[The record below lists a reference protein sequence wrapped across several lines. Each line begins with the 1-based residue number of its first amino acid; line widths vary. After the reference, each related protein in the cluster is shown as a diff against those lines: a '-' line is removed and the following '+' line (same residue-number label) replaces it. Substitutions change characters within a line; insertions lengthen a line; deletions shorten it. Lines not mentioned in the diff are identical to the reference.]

1 MTAGTADARIVPTAR
16 RRRAPGRAVR
26 VRVVVAVA
34 VVLLVLLAIG
44 VAMAAG
50 VRTFDVRTPSMGRAA
65 PVGSLVVTVP
75 PGQHRLAVGDVVTF
89 VPPVT
94 EGSGTA
100 ARLPYTH
107 RVTAVVDG
115 AITTKGDANGAADA
129 WTISRGDVVGRVVA
143 VLPGGG
149 WVLRMVPW
157 TAGGIG
163 LVWLLT
169 GSIAA
174 RATRTA
180 ARLVGVSAV
189 LAVVVAVFRP
199 FVALVVTGVD
209 PGARPTAHVVSTGL
223 LPIRAVGP
231 SGASDR
237 LLSGSVGQV
246 ALPPGSDGAVALTAQ
261 LDLSPL
267 GWVTLALV
275 CAVPLVLGVLL
286 ARSSRRAPSE
296 RVDAADVLT
305 GRPTDRTQPRPT
317 DRAEPRPT
325 DRAEPRPTDRG
336 TDRGTDRAEPR
347 PTDRGTD
354 RGTDRSTDRPA
365 DSAPHRVAHSTTDA
379 TTGRATTDPA
389 MTDPATD
396 ATTDLATESP
406 VVPTVPA

>member
-1 MTAGTADARIVPTAR
+1 MTAGTADARVVPTAR

-26 VRVVVAVA
+26 VRVAVAVA
-34 VVLLVLLAIG
+34 VVLLVLIAVG

-89 VPPVT
+89 VPPVA
-94 EGSGTA
+94 EGGGTA

-149 WVLRMVPW
+149 WALRMLPW

-169 GSIAA
+169 GSVAA
-174 RATRTA
+174 RAPRTA

-231 SGASDR
+231 SSASER

-261 LDLSPL
+261 LDLPPI

-305 GRPTDRTQPRPT
+305 DRTG
-317 DRAEPRPT
+317 A
-325 DRAEPRPTDRG
+325 RPTDRG
-336 TDRGTDRAEPR
+336 TDRR
-347 PTDRGTD
+347 
-354 RGTDRSTDRPA
+354 TDRSTDRPA
-365 DSAPHRVAHSTTDA
+365 DSATHRLADSTTDA
-379 TTGRATTDPA
+379 TTDHAT
-389 MTDPATD
+389 TDPATD
-396 ATTDLATESP
+396 ATTDPATESP

>member
-1 MTAGTADARIVPTAR
+1 MTAGTADTTDASAAR

-26 VRVVVAVA
+26 SRVVVTVS
-34 VVLLVLLAIG
+34 VVLLVLLA
-44 VAMAAG
+44 VAAAAAAG

-75 PGQHRLAVGDVVTF
+75 PGERRLAVGDVVTF

-94 EGSGTA
+94 EGGGTA

-107 RVTAVVDG
+107 RVTAIVDG

-129 WTISRGDVVGRVVA
+129 WTITRGDVVGRVVA
-143 VLPGGG
+143 VLPVVG
-149 WVLRMVPW
+149 WVLRMLPW
-157 TAGGIG
+157 AAGGIG

-169 GSIAA
+169 GPVAA
-174 RATRTA
+174 RAPRTA

-209 PGARPTAHVVSTGL
+209 PGARPTAHVASTGL

-231 SGASDR
+231 SGSSDR

-246 ALPPGSDGAVALTAQ
+246 PLPPGSDGAVALTAR
-261 LDLSPL
+261 LDLPPL

-286 ARSSRRAPSE
+286 ARSSRRAPSP
-296 RVDAADVLT
+296 RTDAADTPT
-305 GRPTDRTQPRPT
+305 GRPTDRA
-317 DRAEPRPT
+317 RA
-325 DRAEPRPTDRG
+325 RPTDRG
-336 TDRGTDRAEPR
+336 TDRRTDRSSDR
-347 PTDRGTD
+347 PADRATH
-354 RGTDRSTDRPA
+354 RPADRSTD
-365 DSAPHRVAHSTTDA
+365 
-379 TTGRATTDPA
+379 ATTDPA
-389 MTDPATD
+389 
-396 ATTDLATESP
+396 TEPP
-406 VVPTVPA
+406 VVPPVPA